1 MSSSRPADTRR
12 AWSLRLRLLVGQ
24 IVVLAIVCL
33 GITGAT
39 ELALLHHLV
48 AQLDGQLAGTS
59 YRSALMYPEPPHSGW
74 RHQHVYPRPGPGP
87 RFLDAPGQPAGM
99 VAAVVS
105 HGNTVDAGYTTSSGD
120 RAELSPAAQLQ
131 LSGIAGS
138 RKPVTLNLDG
148 LGRYRV
154 VAAPSRS
161 GGDVIVTGLSMA
173 NIDATLMR
181 MLVIF
186 GIVTVIALVAATTAG
201 VIIIRRALAPL
212 RRVAQTASKV
222 AGLPLARG
230 EVELPVRVL
239 ESDANP
245 STEVGQLGAALNQM
259 LDHIAAALSARQAS
273 ETRVRQFV
281 ADASHE
287 LRTPLAAIRGYTE
300 LTQRMGD
307 DREAVAQ
314 AMGRVASETERMTRL
329 VEDLLL
335 LARLDS
341 GRPLER
347 EPVDLSRLAV
357 DAVNDAHVAGPDHQ
371 WELDLPEEP
380 VVDHRRRGT
389 ATSGADESACQ
400 RPHPHRCGHRR
411 DDAVEC
417 RAVAHRA
424 AGHRQRTRHPS
435 GAAVRSFRT
444 VRPGRLLALSQGR
457 QYRAGPGDRLR
468 GCQGAQRNYRGGQHA
483 GPYRVHGAVA
493 TQRMATAR
501 CRSLSQEQ
509 VASIS
514 KGLFTCCIGFAM
526 STPVAVPVIL
536 YVLPSLVA
544 EALPWP
550 PCAYC
555 SVTPLTLP
563 SWTAF
568 TASGSASASTTLIPV
583 VFPPTAIEIL
593 PPALV
598 QIVVP
603 WTFWSLPSMMTFD
616 ELLPPADTE
625 PPGTEVETP
634 FDLLLLEQ
642 PVIPAARIA
651 APATATVS

>member
-12 AWSLRLRLLVGQ
+12 VWSLRLRLLVGQ
-24 IVVLAIVCL
+24 IVVLAIVCV
-33 GITGAT
+33 GITAAT

-120 RAELSPAAQLQ
+120 RAELSPAAQQQ

-154 VAAPSRS
+154 VAAPSRN

-173 NIDATLMR
+173 NIDTTLIR

-186 GIVTVIALVAATTAG
+186 GVVTVIALVAATTAG

-230 EVELPVRVL
+230 EVELPVRVA

-314 AMGRVASETERMTRL
+314 AMSRVASETERMTRL

-380 VVDHRRRGT
+380 VVVTG
-389 ATSGADESACQ
+389 
-400 RPHPHRCGHRR
+400 
-411 DDAVEC
+411 DAARLHQVL
-417 RAVAHRA
+417 
-424 AGHRQRTRHPS
+424 TN
-435 GAAVRSFRT
+435 
-444 VRPGRLLALSQGR
+444 LLANAR
-457 QYRAGPGDRLR
+457 VHTGPGTVVTTRL
-468 GCQGAQRNYRGGQHA
+468 
-483 GPYRVHGAVA
+483 
-493 TQRMATAR
+493 
-501 CRSLSQEQ
+501 S
-509 VASIS
+509 
-514 KGLFTCCIGFAM
+514 
-526 STPVAVPVIL
+526 
-536 YVLPSLVA
+536 
-544 EALPWP
+544 
-550 PCAYC
+550 
-555 SVTPLTLP
+555 
-563 SWTAF
+563 
-568 TASGSASASTTLIPV
+568 
-583 VFPPTAIEIL
+583 
-593 PPALV
+593 
-598 QIVVP
+598 
-603 WTFWSLPSMMTFD
+603 
-616 ELLPPADTE
+616 TE
-625 PPGTEVETP
+625 PSHTVLQVIDNGPG
-634 FDLLLLEQ
+634 
-642 PVIPAARIA
+642 IPAALQSEVFERFARGDSSRSRKGGSTGLGLAIVSAVVKAHNGTIA
-651 APATATVS
+651 VDSAPGRTEFTVRLPPNGWQPPAVD